1 MKGGAGV
8 FEMDER
14 DGDRGHNS
22 SCNAAQELP
31 TKGERSRGLGIGMI
45 NRNGENRILEATSF
59 WGW

>member
-1 MKGGAGV
+1 
-8 FEMDER
+8 MDER
-14 DGDRGHNS
+14 DGIRGHNS